1 MPEIQPELVG
11 HWQGWPEMP
20 GLMAQHQP
28 PGMTQIVPGGVAGC
42 AKDGE
47 AERAPRA
54 KITPTIRPSQ
64 LHILHAWEPYQFRD
78 GGCHQYVSPSPFKVT
93 QLVGDYGQLR
103 WGYQHYEPNQNDRD
117 TKVDVERVE
126 TQS

>member
-54 KITPTIRPSQ
+54 KITPTSIVHGRIP
-64 LHILHAWEPYQFRD
+64 HAPFSV
-78 GGCHQYVSPSPFKVT
+78 VSP
-93 QLVGDYGQLR
+93 
-103 WGYQHYEPNQNDRD
+103 
-117 TKVDVERVE
+117 
-126 TQS
+126 